1 MDKSE
6 NAHGLTV
13 IHSAFNCPPFCS
25 KIFCALLFFSRKRVR
40 SYKAEVMRGACSPLA
55 PRQTD
60 DIRRVVS
67 FCCLFIVMAAKKEEG
82 DVQTYVCRQTSIR
95 TVVLLTFMFGRH
107 KMPQDLRPGKGKNEE
122 MTIRNLSWRQSG
134 KSFPVI
140 IAWNQSEGKKHF

>member
-1 MDKSE
+1 MRFYFSCPIYSCWQYRPGREMDKSE

-95 TVVLLTFMFGRH
+95 TVVLLTFMLTSQNATGFA
-107 KMPQDLRPGKGKNEE
+107 PGKREK
-122 MTIRNLSWRQSG
+122 
-134 KSFPVI
+134 
-140 IAWNQSEGKKHF
+140 